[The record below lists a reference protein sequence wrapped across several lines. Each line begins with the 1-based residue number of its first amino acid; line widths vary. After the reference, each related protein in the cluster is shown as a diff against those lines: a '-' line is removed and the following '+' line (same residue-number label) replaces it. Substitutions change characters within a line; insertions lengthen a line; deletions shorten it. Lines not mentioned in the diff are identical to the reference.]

1 MTPLRAFLVLRR
13 DLVCFYRVV
22 IIVAL
27 HHRTSMVHFCHKS
40 FTVHFIICAYVC
52 IKKFR
57 NQHVRTTFI

>member
-27 HHRTSMVHFCHKS
+27 HHRTSMVQYGKCS
-40 FTVHFIICAYVC
+40 P
-52 IKKFR
+52 
-57 NQHVRTTFI
+57 VREDFAESYL